1 MHIPERMCIACRSM
15 KPKSE
20 LIRIVKNGGE
30 VALDMSQKSSGRGAY
45 ICKSA
50 ECLKAAK
57 KRNVL
62 SRHFKMAVSDEIY
75 DDIKAVTAD
84 E

>member
-1 MHIPERMCIACRSM
+1 MHIPERMCIACRQM

-30 VALDMSQKSSGRGAY
+30 VALDMRQKLGGRGAY
-45 ICKSA
+45 ICKNE
-50 ECLKAAK
+50 ECITSAK
-57 KRNVL
+57 KRRAL
-62 SRHFKMAVSDEIY
+62 SKHFKTAVDDKIY
-75 DDIKAVTAD
+75 DTAKAVTAG